1 MNTPPGPDPSMVRE
15 AHARARGWAGLFR
28 LPLRQQNWRGMAG
41 SHAGMGTG
49 SSLDF
54 QDHRAYAPG
63 DDPRHINWQAYA
75 RTGNY
80 SMKLFREEVR
90 PVIDVLWDL
99 SASMWF
105 EPDKAKRSAELMAF
119 TVEGALRA
127 GATPQVWLA
136 KGNAVVPVP
145 PEVAVAG
152 AWTALMPPPVFATDT
167 GASPAL
173 PLDRVPWRARS
184 LRLVVSDLLFPGGPE
199 GAAGILSGQQG
210 RGVVLVPFC
219 QAEAD
224 PLWEGNIDFEEVET
238 GSRHPRRVEAG
249 LLKRYLA
256 SYSRHFSIW
265 KEACRRQGVALAR
278 VPSGV
283 PFPKSLQLEAL
294 PSGAV
299 EPWA

>member
-1 MNTPPGPDPSMVRE
+1 MTALARPDAAMVRE
-15 AHARARGWAGLFR
+15 AHARAREWAGLFR

-41 SHAGMGTG
+41 THAGMGTG

-75 RTGNY
+75 RTGSY

-90 PVIDVLWDL
+90 PVIDVLWDG
-99 SASMWF
+99 SPSMWF
-105 EPDKAKRSAELMAF
+105 DPAKARRAAELMAF
-119 TVEGALRA
+119 SVEGALRA

-136 KGNAVVPVP
+136 QGSAVVPVP
-145 PEVAVAG
+145 PEAAVAG
-152 AWTALMPPPVFATDT
+152 VWPSLLPSPVSLAENTN
-167 GASPAL
+167 APSL

-184 LRLVVSDLLFPGGPE
+184 LRLIISDLLFPGGPE
-199 GAAGILSGQQG
+199 GAAGILSAQQG
-210 RGVVLVPFC
+210 RGVIFAPFC
-219 QAEAD
+219 QEESD
-224 PLWEGNIDFEEVET
+224 PNWDGNIDFEEVES
-238 GSRHPRRVEAG
+238 GLRHPRRVESN
-249 LLKRYLA
+249 LMKRYTA
-256 SYSRHFSIW
+256 AYARHFSMW

-278 VPSGV
+278 VPSRV
-283 PFPKSLQLEAL
+283 PFPQSLQLEAL

>member
-1 MNTPPGPDPSMVRE
+1 MITPAGPDPVMVRE
-15 AHARARGWAGLFR
+15 AHARAREWAGIFR

-41 SHAGMGTG
+41 QHAGMGTG

-63 DDPRHINWQAYA
+63 DDPRHINWQAFA

-90 PVIDVLWDL
+90 PAVDLLWDL
-99 SASMWF
+99 SPSMWF
-105 EPDKAKRSAELMAF
+105 DPGKAQRCAELMAF

-136 KGNAVVPVP
+136 QGATVVPVP
-145 PEVAVAG
+145 PEAAVAG
-152 AWTALMPPPVFATDT
+152 AWTTLVPPATFA
-167 GASPAL
+167 GNVPAAL

-199 GAAGILSGQQG
+199 GAAGLLSGQQG
-210 RGVVLVPFC
+210 RGVVLAPFC

-224 PLWEGNIDFEEVET
+224 PSWQGNIDFMDVES
-238 GSRHPRRVEAG
+238 GRSEPRRVEPA
-249 LLKRYLA
+249 LLRRYVA
-256 SYSRHFSIW
+256 AYARHFSLW

-278 VPSGV
+278 VPSGL
-283 PFPKSLQLEAL
+283 PFPHALQLEAL